1 MVGAVSG
8 NAGQV
13 LQVVFS
19 SVGLFI
25 ALIAALVVGILV
37 YRGRRKPGSR
47 MRAVIDA
54 GFLAIPGLVAVIAGV
69 VGLFVGIAYF
79 LILFVYWLFYF
90 IVASIWVAIVG
101 GQVTYPAEF
110 GQIAGQGFI
119 YLGLGLLISILGVG
133 WLALVIARAVRIAQ
147 RRLRATTYTVSSQPT
162 PVAALPSG
170 PPLGPPPG
178 PPPSPIPPA
187 PPPLEPV
194 PPAPEPLASAP
205 NPPPAMPR
213 RSRPKKTVQ
222 PPAKPRPKPAPRTRR
237 RDQGS

>member
-8 NAGQV
+8 NAGQA

-25 ALIAALVVGILV
+25 ALIAALIVGILV

-101 GQVTYPAEF
+101 GQVTYPGEF
-110 GQIAGQGFI
+110 GEIAGQGFI

-147 RRLRATTYTVSSQPT
+147 RRMGATTYTVAPQPT

-170 PPLGPPPG
+170 
-178 PPPSPIPPA
+178 
-187 PPPLEPV
+187 
-194 PPAPEPLASAP
+194 
-205 NPPPAMPR
+205 
-213 RSRPKKTVQ
+213 
-222 PPAKPRPKPAPRTRR
+222 
-237 RDQGS
+237 